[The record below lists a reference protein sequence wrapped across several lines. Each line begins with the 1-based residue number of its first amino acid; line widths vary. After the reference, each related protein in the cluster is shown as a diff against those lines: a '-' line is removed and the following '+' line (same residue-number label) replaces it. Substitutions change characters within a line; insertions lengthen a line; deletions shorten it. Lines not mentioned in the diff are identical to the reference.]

1 MRRIHH
7 IRRLF
12 GVLTGLGGALLAL
25 AAMAPA
31 ALAYPPPE
39 PGTGTGVIS
48 PPPVVTHT
56 VVTGG
61 MPGWQITLIAVG
73 AALCA
78 AVVAVLL
85 DRALAARHH
94 LTHAAT

>member
-1 MRRIHH
+1 MRHIHH
-7 IRRLF
+7 IRRLL
-12 GVLTGLGGALLAL
+12 GVLAGLGGALLVL
-25 AAMAPA
+25 GTMAPA
-31 ALAYPPPE
+31 ALAHLPPPE
-39 PGTGTGVIS
+39 PPGTGVIS

-56 VVTGG
+56 VISGG
-61 MPGWQITLIAVG
+61 MPGWQISLIAVG

-85 DRALAARHH
+85 DRALAARRQ